1 MLFRFLGWFERHSAL
16 LLAGCVFTGL
26 AVQDLAALLKPL
38 VGPSVFVLFGAT
50 VLRLDWS
57 QVFARLRAPLRPV
70 LIVAGVMIFAP
81 LVMAAIVTL
90 LSPPDYVRAP
100 LVLLA
105 SSPPLI
111 SVPAFAILVGLDGPL
126 ALVVMVMGSLLQ
138 PLLQPPV
145 ALLLVGVDLDIG
157 LAALMM
163 RLAVFIGG
171 AFVVAGLIRWAAGPA
186 RIQAY
191 GPAIGG
197 VAVLMLIVFGI
208 GVMDGLLAQ
217 LFADPTHVL
226 TIFAA
231 VLAANYGLQAVG
243 ALVFWAAAPAWRLTG
258 REGLTAA
265 LIMGTRNI
273 ATLIATLGV
282 AAGPDLY
289 IALACNQ
296 FPMYLIPSIMGP
308 VYAALLRL
316 RS

>member
-1 MLFRFLGWFERHSAL
+1 MLFRFLEWFERHSAL
-16 LLAGCVFTGL
+16 LLAACVFTGL
-26 AVQDLAALLKPL
+26 AVQELAALCKPL
-38 VGPSVFVLFGAT
+38 VGPSVFVLFSAT

-57 QVFARLRAPLRPV
+57 KVFARLRAPLRPL
-70 LIVAGVMIFAP
+70 LIVAAVMIGAP
-81 LVMAAIVTL
+81 LVMAGAVAL
-90 LSPPDYVRAP
+90 LAPPSYLRAP

-111 SVPAFAILVGLDGPL
+111 SVPAFAILIGLDGPL
-126 ALVVMVMGSLLQ
+126 ALVVMVIGSLLQ

-145 ALLLVGVDLDIG
+145 ALILVGVELDIS
-157 LAALMM
+157 LTALMM

-171 AFVVAGLIRWAAGPA
+171 AFAVAGIIRWWAGPD
-186 RIQAY
+186 RIRAQGA
-191 GPAIGG
+191 AIGG
-197 VAVLMLIVFGI
+197 VAVLMLVIFGI
-208 GVMDGLLAQ
+208 GVMDGLLGQ
-217 LFADPTHVL
+217 LFADPVHVL

-231 VLAANYGLQAVG
+231 VVAANYGLQAVG
-243 ALVFWAAAPAWRLTG
+243 ALVFWATAPAWRLSG

-296 FPMYLIPSIMGP
+296 FPMYLIPSIAGP

>member
-26 AVQDLAALLKPL
+26 AVQDLAALCKPL

-50 VLRLDWS
+50 VLRLDWG
-57 QVFARLRAPLRPV
+57 QVFARLRAPLRPL

-81 LVMAAIVTL
+81 LVMAGAVAL
-90 LSPPDYVRAP
+90 LAPPEYVRAP

-111 SVPAFAILVGLDGPL
+111 SVPAFAILIGLDGPL

-171 AFVVAGLIRWAAGPA
+171 AFAVAGLIRWWAGRE

-208 GVMDGLLAQ
+208 GVMDGLLGQ

-231 VLAANYGLQAVG
+231 VVAANYGLQAVG
-243 ALVFWAAAPAWRLTG
+243 ALVFWAAAPAWRLSG
-258 REGLTAA
+258 REGLTAG

-308 VYAALLRL
+308 VYATLLRL